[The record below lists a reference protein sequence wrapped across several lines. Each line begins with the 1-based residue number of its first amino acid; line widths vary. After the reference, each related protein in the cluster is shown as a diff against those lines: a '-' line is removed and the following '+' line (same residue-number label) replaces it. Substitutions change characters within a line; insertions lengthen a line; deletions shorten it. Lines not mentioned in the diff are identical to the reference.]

1 MKHNLLIFLVVL
13 GFIGAHGQDP
23 SYPAT
28 PASPQNIVAA
38 ESFVDMDP
46 GIGKALSISV
56 SAATDI
62 SNLGSVVNLTGLS
75 NGTHRLYIRTRNAE
89 GAWSIT
95 QTRDFL
101 YDFDPVYVAAPATAQ
116 NIVAAEYF
124 IDTDPGFG
132 RATAI
137 VISAGADISN
147 AAVVINTTGLST
159 GTHRLYVRTKN
170 AEGGWAICQVKDFLV
185 DFDAAYSNPPIAA
198 ASIVAAEYFVDTD
211 PGYGKAVPVA
221 ITPATDLSGIVAS
234 VNTGSLSL
242 GIHRLYLRTL
252 NQEGRWSLIQASD
265 FLVNNDF
272 AYPATPAA
280 VQNIVAAEYFVDADP
295 GIGSANAIPVAAA
308 ADISNGTVAV
318 NTAGLSG
325 GTHRLYLR
333 TKNQEGRWS
342 IVATDTFATGY
353 IRLSADTLGFGQV
366 IIGSNPSLNLV
377 VTNTSSS
384 AQTINSVSTHAP
396 FSTNFSSAVS
406 ISAGQSVTLPLTFAP
421 TAVQSYN
428 DSILLATSGGNFRV
442 VVNGSGIAAVSS
454 WAIDPANGYNFGNI
468 AVGNSANYN
477 FVIRNTG
484 NTSIVLGGVTST
496 DPAFV
501 PTFTAGTNI
510 SAGATLSLPVLFTP
524 PAIGAY
530 STQLKISAASGSV
543 TDVTTVVSGNG
554 YSPGTAP
561 VLKFVAAVPYS
572 SVSGVNPAAG
582 QAGLFTYKVFYQ
594 SVNNLAPQAGNP
606 KVGIDLNGDGDFND
620 LNEGVFAMTKEGSSS
635 DYATGVVY
643 AYTFNHTV
651 NTTTAGYQFFAADAN
666 GNTATATAYA
676 TGPVVTDQQPDLKI
690 FASDISFSKANPQPG
705 ELFTMIAH
713 VTNASA
719 VPVTNVPVKFYRDT
733 ILMGSAVIPAI
744 NANGS
749 ASITTNL
756 SFSAEG
762 FYPVK
767 VWIDSSNTLGESNV
781 LNNYAIRP
789 VVVGSP
795 NLPGGI
801 TVSSSTSLQQCPQL
815 TLLFTGHANYY
826 GTGSASAVAGAT
838 VTINTGAA
846 IITTTTDANGD
857 YRFLLTG
864 VSCGGNLTYTVSVT
878 DYTFTSSLLTAVVA
892 VPCPPANACVAPP
905 SAGGIA
911 AQSSTTSPC
920 ANLVGGNGQ
929 VNFNVKYRERDIS
942 NMWSS
947 WDEIVAD
954 TLKVFVNGVLS
965 QVYPSADYTHA
976 PGDVITVPVTVP
988 LTSAAPVV
996 VSGELSYTYIE
1007 YRQIP
1012 DNFYHGIRTRMLATG
1027 SATLVP
1033 TADAPDLT
1041 ITGFTQTG
1049 FTSFDFT
1056 DANAA
1061 CGAAGAHTV
1070 KVFDSIPGGSN
1081 LLLKTYNI
1089 GGLSAQTGSVIH
1101 FNDTSLS
1108 PGTHFIKIVT
1118 DADAAVTETDEGNN
1132 VFSGSIQVAAS
1143 DLSISLIS
1151 TKPTALTAGAGTK
1164 FTATI
1169 KNSGKACGPFV
1180 VRFTVNGVQT
1190 GSVKSVGGLGEN
1202 QSVPVVS
1209 DVYTVTGADT
1219 ACGPVVI
1226 ATADFNNQ
1234 VVESSESNNDIQMV
1248 LGADLSPYQLPA
1260 EQGSS
1265 ASPVIVRVNTNGQ
1278 FFPAIRNIGQRDVK
1292 DVTVKYILSGTVIG
1306 NETIPVVRAGE
1317 AFASFGSFSHMFTVP
1332 GDYTVSIVADTANGI
1347 CEADE
1352 TNNTGSFFIRV
1363 VDSKPDFEVLSQYIS
1378 PSSLNPNAGQNISIV
1393 GTVRNSGGKPTSA
1406 SVLRFMVDDIQLGND
1421 VPINALQPGAD
1432 TTVAATA
1439 TYSSIIAG
1447 VKLMKIV
1454 ADPLNQLAEEREDNN
1469 VATRAL
1475 IVGDAPDMAKA
1486 QERSISF
1493 NPGGFSAGDSVTVR
1507 FAVKNNGVQQGTAW
1521 VRFMIYDSSNALT
1534 ASDSVQFVLAAG
1546 GTMTVSK
1553 RMLFV
1558 TGSGTVVAQ
1567 IAGCSPAEFDLL
1579 NNSDTLA
1586 YSTVVRMKKSLVLN
1600 TGLDMKAA
1608 VQDQLPGWIGGKL
1621 ILGDYD
1627 LTVNGI
1633 VTNFDSVHFVVT
1645 NGTGRLRLV
1654 TPQQDNV
1661 YPVGAS
1667 LGSPNFVRIVNT
1679 GLLDN
1684 FSVAVYPW
1692 VLRNGSNG
1700 DSLKSGYVNRTWFI
1714 EEDVPGGSNAAV
1726 TLFWS
1731 PADEQAGFNR
1741 SLSRMAHYTGSWVM
1755 GGAGPADSLTAGLY
1769 SYTQGGYDHFSPF
1782 TVTSVSTALPLHLLQ
1797 FGAAVQG
1804 KDVQLQWKTSDEVN
1818 TGYFQIEHSVDG
1830 RSFRSAGVV
1839 AAKNVAGVQAYS
1851 FLHVNPG
1858 EGVHYYRLKMVDKDG
1873 SFTYSVVKQLMMGG
1887 AGGWIVYPNPAHQF
1901 VVVEGAVAGGMLR
1914 LYTADGRMLRQ
1925 FTTGGLPLRI
1935 NLQDLAAGI
1944 YIVEYAKDTFREQR
1958 MIMKE

>member
-1 MKHNLLIFLVVL
+1 ML
-13 GFIGAHGQDP
+13 GFMRVHAQDP
-23 SYPAT
+23 SYPAA

-38 ESFVDMDP
+38 ESFVDTDP

-62 SNLGSVVNLTGLS
+62 SNLASVVNLTGLS
-75 NGTHRLYIRTRNAE
+75 NGMHRLYIRTKNAE
-89 GAWSIT
+89 AAWSIT

-101 YDFDPVYVAAPATAQ
+101 YDFDPVYAITPPAAQ
-116 NIVAAEYF
+116 NIIAAEYF
-124 IDTDPGFG
+124 IDTDPGYG
-132 RATAI
+132 HATAI
-137 VISAGADISN
+137 VLTAGIDISN
-147 AAVVINTTGLST
+147 ASVVVNTTGLST
-159 GTHRLYVRTKN
+159 GTHRLYIRTRN
-170 AEGGWAICQVKDFLV
+170 TEGGWAICQVKDFLV
-185 DFDAAYSNPPIAA
+185 DFDAPYANTPAA
-198 ASIVAAEYFVDTD
+198 AANIVAAEYFIDTDPGFGKAVPVAITPATELSGIVASVNTGSLPLGIHRIYIRTLNQEGRWSLGQSSDFLVNNDFAYPAAPAPAQNIVAAEYFVDTD
-211 PGYGKAVPVA
+211 PG
-221 ITPATDLSGIVAS
+221 
-234 VNTGSLSL
+234 
-242 GIHRLYLRTL
+242 
-252 NQEGRWSLIQASD
+252 
-265 FLVNNDF
+265 
-272 AYPATPAA
+272 
-280 VQNIVAAEYFVDADP
+280 
-295 GIGSANAIPVAAA
+295 IGSANAIPVTAAT
-308 ADISNGTVAV
+308 DISNLTTAV
-318 NTAGLSG
+318 NTASLGG
-325 GTHRLYLR
+325 GTHRLYIR

-342 IVATDTFATGY
+342 LVATDTFATGY

-377 VTNTSSS
+377 VTNTSGSV
-384 AQTINSVSTHAP
+384 QTINAVTTHAP
-396 FSTNFSSAVS
+396 FSTNFSPTVS
-406 ISAGQSVTLPLTFAP
+406 IPAGQSVTLPVTFAP
-421 TAVQSYN
+421 TAVQAYN
-428 DSILLATSGGNFRV
+428 DSILFTTSGGNFRV

-454 WAIDPANGYNFGNI
+454 WAIDPANGYNFGNVP
-468 AVGNSANYN
+468 VGNNSNYS

-484 NTSIVLGGVTST
+484 NTSVVLGGVTST

-501 PTFTAGTNI
+501 PTFTAGTTI
-510 SAGATLSLPVLFTP
+510 APGATVNLPVQFTP
-524 PAIGAY
+524 PSVGVY
-530 STQLKISAASGSV
+530 SAQLKISASSGSV
-543 TDVTTVVSGNG
+543 PDVTTVVTGNG
-554 YSPGTAP
+554 YTPGTAP
-561 VLKFVAAVPYS
+561 VLQFVTALPYS
-572 SVSGVNPAAG
+572 GTGGVHPAAG
-582 QAGLFTYKVFYQ
+582 QAGLFTYKVLYQ
-594 SVNNLAPQAGNP
+594 SANNLAPRAGNP
-606 KVGIDLNGDGDFND
+606 QVGIDLNGDGDFND
-620 LNEGVFAMTKEGSSS
+620 LNEGVFAMTKEGSSN

-651 NTTTAGYQFFAADAN
+651 NTTTAGYQFFAADVN
-666 GNTATATAYA
+666 GNNATATAY
-676 TGPVVTDQQPDLKI
+676 TNGPVVTDQQPDLRI

-705 ELFTMIAH
+705 ELFTMTAR
-713 VTNASA
+713 VSNASA
-719 VPVTNVPVKFYRDT
+719 VPVSNVPVKFYRDT
-733 ILMGSAVIPAI
+733 ILIGSAVIPSV

-749 ASITTNL
+749 ASFTTNL
-756 SFSAEG
+756 SFGAEG
-762 FYPVK
+762 FYPIK

-801 TVSSSTSLQQCPQL
+801 TVSSTTSLQQCPQL

-826 GTGSASAVAGAT
+826 GTGSPAAVAGAT
-838 VTINTGAA
+838 VTINTGSA

-857 YRFLLTG
+857 YRFLWTG

-878 DYTFTSSLLTAVVA
+878 DYTFTSSLLTAIVS

-905 SAGGIA
+905 SAGGMVV
-911 AQSSTTSPC
+911 QSTASNPC

-929 VNFNVKYRERDIS
+929 VNFSVQYRERDIS

-965 QVYPSADYTHA
+965 QVYPSADFTHA
-976 PGDVITVPVTVP
+976 PGEKIIFPVTVP
-988 LTSAAPVV
+988 LTSTAPVV
-996 VSGELSYTYIE
+996 VSGELSYTYVE

-1041 ITGFTQTG
+1041 ISGFTQTG

-1081 LLLKTYNI
+1081 VLLKTYNI

-1101 FNDTSLS
+1101 FSDTSLS

-1132 VFSGSIQVAAS
+1132 QFIGSIVVAAP
-1143 DLSISLIS
+1143 DLAISLIS
-1151 TKPTALTAGAGTK
+1151 TNPTSLAAGAGTK
-1164 FTATI
+1164 FTATV
-1169 KNSGKACGPFV
+1169 KNSGKACGPFA
-1180 VRFTVNGVQT
+1180 VRFAVNGVQT
-1190 GSVKSVGGLGEN
+1190 GGLKLVGGLGEKK
-1202 QSVPVVS
+1202 SVQVVS

-1234 VVESSESNNDIQMV
+1234 VIESSESNNDIQVV

-1265 ASPVIVRVNTNGQ
+1265 ANPVIVRVNTNGQ
-1278 FFPAIRNIGQRDVK
+1278 FFPAIRNIGLRDVK
-1292 DVTVKYILSGTVIG
+1292 DVTVTYILSGTAIG
-1306 NETIPVVRAGE
+1306 NESIPVVRAGE

-1332 GDYTVSIVADTANGI
+1332 GDYVVSVVTDTANGI

-1352 TNNTGSFFIRV
+1352 TNNTGSFYIRV

-1439 TYSSIIAG
+1439 SYSSIIAG

-1454 ADPLNQLAEEREDNN
+1454 ADPLNELAEEREDNN

-1486 QERSISF
+1486 QDRSISF
-1493 NPGGFSAGDSVTVR
+1493 NPGGFSAGDSVTVL
-1507 FAVKNNGVQQGTAW
+1507 FAVKNNGVQQGSAW
-1521 VRFMIYDSSNALT
+1521 VRFMIYDSSHALT
-1534 ASDSVQFVLAAG
+1534 ATDSVQFTLAAG
-1546 GTMTVSK
+1546 GSMTVSK
-1553 RMLFV
+1553 RMLFL
-1558 TGSGTVVAQ
+1558 TGSGTVIAQ

-1600 TGLDMKAA
+1600 AGLDMKAA

-1621 ILGDYD
+1621 ILDDYD

-1633 VTNFDSVHFVVT
+1633 VTNFDSLHFVVT
-1645 NGTGRLRLV
+1645 NGLGRLRLV

-1661 YPVGAS
+1661 FPVGAS
-1667 LGSPNFVRIVNT
+1667 LGAPNFVRIVNT
-1679 GLLDN
+1679 GVQDN
-1684 FSVAVYPW
+1684 FSVGVYPW
-1692 VLRNGSNG
+1692 VLRNGSSG
-1700 DSLKSGYVNRTWFI
+1700 DSLKSGYVNRTWLI
-1714 EEDVPGGSNAAV
+1714 EEDVPGGSNASV

-1741 SLSRMAHYTGSWVM
+1741 NLSRVAHYTGNWTT
-1755 GGAGPADSLTAGLY
+1755 GAAGPADSISSGWY
-1769 SYTQGGYDHFSPF
+1769 SYTQAGYTHFSPF
-1782 TVTSVSTALPLHLLQ
+1782 TITSVSAALPLHLLQ
-1797 FGAAVQG
+1797 FEAAVQV
-1804 KDVQLQWKTSDEVN
+1804 KDILLQWKTSDEVN
-1818 TGYFQIEHSVDG
+1818 TDYFQIEHSDDG

-1839 AAKNVAGVQAYS
+1839 AAKNVAGLQTYS
-1851 FLHVNPG
+1851 FLHMNPG
-1858 EGVHYYRLKMVDKDG
+1858 AGVHYYRLKMVDKDG
-1873 SFTYSVVKQLMMGG
+1873 SFTYSVIRQLSLGMGG
-1887 AGGWIVYPNPAHQF
+1887 GFNVYPNPAHQF
-1901 VVVEGAVAGGMLR
+1901 VVVEGAAAGGLVR

-1925 FTTGGLPLRI
+1925 FTAGGMPLRVG
-1935 NLQDLAAGI
+1935 LQELAAGI
-1944 YIVEYAKDTFREQR
+1944 YILEYAKDNIRVRR